1 MHRQQAHLQR
11 FELYIFMTAR
21 AAVISNE
28 LIIQLSAAS
37 KNFPVKALWTEKYR
51 IRGFLS
57 QLEQKKYFFAVL
69 RKNWVP
75 SKLSTARD

>member
-37 KNFPVKALWTEKYR
+37 KKIPVKAL
-51 IRGFLS
+51 
-57 QLEQKKYFFAVL
+57 
-69 RKNWVP
+69 
-75 SKLSTARD
+75 